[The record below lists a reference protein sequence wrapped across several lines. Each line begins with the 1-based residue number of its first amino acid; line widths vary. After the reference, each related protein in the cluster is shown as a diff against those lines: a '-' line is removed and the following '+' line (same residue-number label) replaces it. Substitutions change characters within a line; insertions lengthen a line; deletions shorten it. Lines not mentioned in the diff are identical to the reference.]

1 MKHAKCYKKGY
12 PRPRFVRENFT
23 SLDGEWDFAFDDE
36 NAGERKKWHKS
47 GVNDLKINVPFAY
60 QCALSGINVE
70 DLHKTVW
77 YSRTFTAEKKRN
89 KRLLINFEGADH
101 EAKVWLN
108 GELLGTHAGGYARFT
123 FDLTDYLK
131 NGENLLVVKCVD
143 RRSPLTVRGKQRYV
157 EKNISCFYTDTT
169 GIWKPVWL
177 EEVGDG
183 YLSGVSALCNY
194 AECEAVVE
202 YKIQR
207 FTDGLSLETRLY
219 FDGEFVR
226 STEVTCDDDYGKIKL
241 DLTLKNKVL
250 PMKPW
255 SAGRSGQFF
264 DVEYILKKN
273 GKEIDR
279 AGSYVGLVDYRVC
292 GNEIQL
298 NYLSCLYMRMVLDQ
312 GYFEGGDLTAPSEE
326 ALTADVELIKRAG
339 FNGVR
344 IHQKIEDERFYYYC
358 DMLGLY
364 FWLEMPAFYDFTSA
378 SAEAATR
385 EWAEIVNQYKGY
397 LSLMAYVPVN
407 ESWGVLQTSENEKM
421 QAFTAGL
428 YYLTKSL
435 DPTRL
440 VISNDGWEHT
450 ISAVA
455 TLHNY
460 AQTGK
465 EIKLAYSDM
474 QGFMN
479 GKMPLDLHTRSP
491 YADGFSYGGQPV
503 IISEY
508 GGVAYAGD
516 QSGWGYGESADSEEE
531 YINRVRDL
539 TAAIVGLKDCQG
551 YCYTQFTDVM
561 QEQNGLF
568 RIDRSP
574 KIAIEKMR
582 EINGITRSATI
593 EEV

>member
-1 MKHAKCYKKGY
+1 MKHAKCYKENY
-12 PRPRFVRENFT
+12 PRPRFVRDSFV
-23 SLDGEWDFAFDDE
+23 SLDGEWDFAFDDG

-47 GVNDLKINVPFAY
+47 GVKSLKINVPFAY
-60 QCALSGINVE
+60 QCALSGINTDE
-70 DLHKTVW
+70 KHETVW
-77 YSRTFTAEKKRN
+77 YSRTFNYAKRAN
-89 KRLLINFEGADH
+89 KRLLINFEGADY
-101 EAKVWLN
+101 ETVVWLN
-108 GELLGTHAGGYARFT
+108 GECLGSHKGGYARFT
-123 FDLTDYLK
+123 FDLTDYVRG
-131 NGENLLVVKCVD
+131 GENLLVVKCTD

-177 EEVGDG
+177 EEVGDVYIG
-183 YLSGVSALCNY
+183 SVSALCNY
-194 AECEAVVE
+194 SECEAVVE
-202 YKIQR
+202 YR
-207 FTDGLSLETRLY
+207 LPRYESGLSLETRLY

-226 STEVTCDDDYGKIKL
+226 STEVTCDADYGKIKL

-264 DVEYILKKN
+264 DVVYVLKKD

-279 AGSYVGLVDYRVC
+279 AGSYVALVDYRVR
-292 GNEIQL
+292 GNEIRL

-312 GYFEGGDLTAPSEE
+312 GYFAGGDLTAPDEQ
-326 ALTADVELIKRAG
+326 ALRRDVELIKEAG

-344 IHQKIEDERFYYYC
+344 VHQKIEDERFYYYC

-364 FWLEMPAFYDFTSA
+364 FWLEMPAFYDYTAA
-378 SAEAATR
+378 SAEQATR

-407 ESWGVLQTSENEKM
+407 ESWGVLQTSDNEKM

-435 DPTRL
+435 DPTRP

-450 ISAVA
+450 ITDIA

-460 AQTGK
+460 APSGK
-465 EIKLAYSDM
+465 EIELAYSDM
-474 QGFMN
+474 QGFMD
-479 GKMPLDLHTRSP
+479 GKLPLDLHTRAP
-491 YADGFSYGGQPV
+491 FADGFSYGGQPV

-516 QSGWGYGESADSEEE
+516 QSGWGYGEQAQSEEAFV
-531 YINRVRDL
+531 NRVRDL

-568 RIDRSP
+568 GIDRTP
-574 KIAIEKMR
+574 KIPIGKMR
-582 EINGITRSATI
+582 EINSVTRAEKI
-593 EEV
+593 

>member
-1 MKHAKCYKKGY
+1 MKHAKCYKENY
-12 PRPRFVRENFT
+12 PRPRFVRESFVP
-23 SLDGEWDFAFDDE
+23 LDGEWNFAFDDE

-47 GVNDLKINVPFAY
+47 GVNSLKINVPFAY
-60 QCALSGINVE
+60 QCALSGINTDKKHE
-70 DLHKTVW
+70 TVW
-77 YSRTFTAEKKRN
+77 YSRTFGYAKRAN
-89 KRLLINFEGADH
+89 KRLLINFEGADY
-101 EAKVWLN
+101 ETKVWLN
-108 GELLGTHAGGYARFT
+108 GECLGSHKGGYARFT
-123 FDLTDYLK
+123 FDLTDYLVG
-131 NGENLLVVKCVD
+131 GENLLVVKCAD

-177 EEVGDG
+177 EEVGDVYIG
-183 YLSGVSALCNY
+183 GVSALCNY
-194 AECEAVVE
+194 SECEAVVE
-202 YKIQR
+202 YR
-207 FTDGLSLETRLY
+207 LPRYESGLSLETRLY

-226 STEVTCDDDYGKIKL
+226 STEVTCDADYGKIKL

-264 DVEYILKKN
+264 DVEYILKKD

-279 AGSYVGLVDYRVC
+279 AGSYVALVDYRVR
-292 GNEIQL
+292 GNEIRL

-312 GYFEGGDLTAPSEE
+312 GYFAGGDLTAPDEQ
-326 ALTADVELIKRAG
+326 ALRRDVELIKEAG

-344 IHQKIEDERFYYYC
+344 VHQKIEDERFYYYC

-364 FWLEMPAFYDFTSA
+364 FWLEMPAFYDYTAA
-378 SAEAATR
+378 SAEQATR

-407 ESWGVLQTSENEKM
+407 ESWGVLQTSDNEKM

-435 DPTRL
+435 DPTRP

-450 ISAVA
+450 VTDIA

-460 AQTGK
+460 APSGK
-465 EIKLAYSDM
+465 EIELAYSDM
-474 QGFMN
+474 QGFME
-479 GKMPLDLHTRSP
+479 GKLPLDLHTRAP
-491 YADGFSYGGQPV
+491 FADGFSYGGQPV

-516 QSGWGYGESADSEEE
+516 QSGWGYGEQAQSEEAFV
-531 YINRVRDL
+531 NRVRDL

-568 RIDRSP
+568 GIDRTP
-574 KIAIEKMR
+574 KIPIGKMR
-582 EINGITRSATI
+582 EINSVTRAEKI
-593 EEV
+593 

>member
-1 MKHAKCYKKGY
+1 MKHAKCYKENY
-12 PRPRFVRENFT
+12 PRPRFVRESFVP
-23 SLDGEWDFAFDDE
+23 LDGEWDFAFDDK

-47 GVNDLKINVPFAY
+47 GVNSLKINVPFAY
-60 QCALSGINVE
+60 QCALSGINTDE
-70 DLHKTVW
+70 KHEIVW
-77 YSRTFTAEKKRN
+77 YSRTFGYAKRAN
-89 KRLLINFEGADH
+89 KRMLINFEGADY
-101 EAKVWLN
+101 ETVVWLN
-108 GELLGTHAGGYARFT
+108 GERLGSHKGGYARFT
-123 FDLTDYLK
+123 FDLTDYVRG
-131 NGENLLVVKCVD
+131 GENLLVVKCTD

-177 EEVGDG
+177 EEVGDVYIG
-183 YLSGVSALCNY
+183 GVSALCNY
-194 AECEAVVE
+194 SECEAVVE
-202 YKIQR
+202 YR
-207 FTDGLSLETRLY
+207 LPRYESGLSLETRLY

-226 STEVTCDDDYGKIKL
+226 STEVTCDADYGKIKL

-264 DVEYILKKN
+264 DVEYILKKD

-279 AGSYVGLVDYRVC
+279 AGSYVALVDYRVR
-292 GNEIQL
+292 GNEIRL

-312 GYFEGGDLTAPSEE
+312 GYFAGGDLTAPDEQ
-326 ALTADVELIKRAG
+326 ALRRDVELIKEAG

-344 IHQKIEDERFYYYC
+344 VHQKIEDERFYYYC

-364 FWLEMPAFYDFTSA
+364 FWLEMPAFYDYTAA
-378 SAEAATR
+378 SAEQATR
-385 EWAEIVNQYKGY
+385 EWTEIVNQYKGY

-407 ESWGVLQTSENEKM
+407 ESWGVLQTSDNEKM

-435 DPTRL
+435 DPTRP

-450 ISAVA
+450 VTDIA

-460 AQTGK
+460 APSGK
-465 EIKLAYSDM
+465 EIELAYSDM
-474 QGFMN
+474 QGFMD
-479 GKMPLDLHTRSP
+479 GKLPLDLHTRAP
-491 YADGFSYGGQPV
+491 FADGFSYGGQPV

-516 QSGWGYGESADSEEE
+516 QSGWGYGEQAQSEEAFV
-531 YINRVRDL
+531 NRVRDL

-568 RIDRSP
+568 GIDRTP
-574 KIAIEKMR
+574 KIPIGKMR
-582 EINGITRSATI
+582 EINSVTRAEKI
-593 EEV
+593 

>member
-1 MKHAKCYKKGY
+1 MKHAKCYKENY
-12 PRPRFVRENFT
+12 PRPRFVRESFVP
-23 SLDGEWDFAFDDE
+23 LDGEWDFAFDDE

-47 GVNDLKINVPFAY
+47 GVKSLKINVPFAF
-60 QCALSGINVE
+60 QCALSGINTDKKHE
-70 DLHKTVW
+70 TVW
-77 YSRTFTAEKKRN
+77 YSRTFNYAKRAN
-89 KRLLINFEGADH
+89 KRLLINFEGADY
-101 EAKVWLN
+101 ETKVWLN
-108 GELLGTHAGGYARFT
+108 GECLGSHKGGYARFT
-123 FDLTDYLK
+123 FDLTDYVRG
-131 NGENLLVVKCVD
+131 GENLLVVKCAD

-177 EEVGDG
+177 EEVGDVYIG
-183 YLSGVSALCNY
+183 GVSALCNY
-194 AECEAVVE
+194 SECEAVVE
-202 YKIQR
+202 YR
-207 FTDGLSLETRLY
+207 LPRYESGLSLETRLY

-226 STEVTCDDDYGKIKL
+226 STEVTCDADYGKIKL

-264 DVEYILKKN
+264 DVVYVLKKD

-279 AGSYVGLVDYRVC
+279 AGSYVALVDYRVR
-292 GNEIQL
+292 GNEIRL

-312 GYFEGGDLTAPSEE
+312 GYFAGGDLTAPDEQ
-326 ALTADVELIKRAG
+326 ALRRDVELIKEAG

-344 IHQKIEDERFYYYC
+344 VHQKIEDERFYYYC

-364 FWLEMPAFYDFTSA
+364 FWLEMPAFYDYTAA
-378 SAEAATR
+378 SAEQATR

-407 ESWGVLQTSENEKM
+407 ESWGVLQTSDNEKM

-435 DPTRL
+435 DPTRP

-450 ISAVA
+450 VTDIA

-460 AQTGK
+460 APSGK
-465 EIKLAYSDM
+465 EIELAYSDM
-474 QGFMN
+474 QGFMD
-479 GKMPLDLHTRSP
+479 GKLPLDLHTRAP
-491 YADGFSYGGQPV
+491 FADGFSYGGQPV

-516 QSGWGYGESADSEEE
+516 QSGWGYGEQAQSEEAFV
-531 YINRVRDL
+531 NRVRDL

-568 RIDRSP
+568 GIDRTP
-574 KIAIEKMR
+574 KIPIGKMR
-582 EINGITRSATI
+582 EINSVTRAEKI
-593 EEV
+593 

>member
-1 MKHAKCYKKGY
+1 MKHAKCYKENY
-12 PRPRFVRENFT
+12 PRPRFVRDSFVP
-23 SLDGEWDFAFDDE
+23 LDGEWDFAFDDE

-47 GVNDLKINVPFAY
+47 GVKSLKINVPFAY
-60 QCALSGINVE
+60 QCALSGINTDE
-70 DLHKTVW
+70 KHETVW
-77 YSRTFTAEKKRN
+77 YSRTFGYARKPD
-89 KRLLINFEGADH
+89 KRLLINFEGADY
-101 EAKVWLN
+101 ETVVWLN
-108 GELLGTHAGGYARFT
+108 GERLGSHKGGYARFT
-123 FDLTDYLK
+123 FDLTDYVRS
-131 NGENLLVVKCVD
+131 GENLLVVKCAD

-177 EEVGDG
+177 EEVGDVYIG
-183 YLSGVSALCNY
+183 GVSALCNY
-194 AECEAVVE
+194 SECEAIVE
-202 YKIQR
+202 YR
-207 FTDGLSLETRLY
+207 LPRHESGLSLETRLY

-226 STEVTCDDDYGKIKL
+226 STEVTCDADYGKIKL

-264 DVEYILKKN
+264 DVVYVLKKD

-279 AGSYVGLVDYRVC
+279 AGSYVALVDYRVR
-292 GNEIQL
+292 GNEIRL

-312 GYFEGGDLTAPSEE
+312 GYFAGGDLTAPDEQ
-326 ALTADVELIKRAG
+326 ALRRDVELIKEAG

-344 IHQKIEDERFYYYC
+344 VHQKIEDERFYYYC

-364 FWLEMPAFYDFTSA
+364 FWLEMPAFYDYTAA
-378 SAEAATR
+378 SAEQATR

-407 ESWGVLQTSENEKM
+407 ESWGVLQTSDNEKM

-435 DPTRL
+435 DPTRP

-450 ISAVA
+450 VTDIA

-460 AQTGK
+460 APSGK
-465 EIKLAYSDM
+465 EIELAYSDM
-474 QGFMN
+474 QGFMD
-479 GKMPLDLHTRSP
+479 GKLPLDLHTRAP
-491 YADGFSYGGQPV
+491 FADGFSYGGQPV

-516 QSGWGYGESADSEEE
+516 QSGWGYGEQAQSEEAFV
-531 YINRVRDL
+531 NRVRDL

-568 RIDRSP
+568 GIDRTP
-574 KIAIEKMR
+574 KIPIGKMR
-582 EINGITRSATI
+582 EINSVTRAEKI
-593 EEV
+593 

>member
-1 MKHAKCYKKGY
+1 M
-12 PRPRFVRENFT
+12 
-23 SLDGEWDFAFDDE
+23 
-36 NAGERKKWHKS
+36 
-47 GVNDLKINVPFAY
+47 
-60 QCALSGINVE
+60 
-70 DLHKTVW
+70 
-77 YSRTFTAEKKRN
+77 
-89 KRLLINFEGADH
+89 
-101 EAKVWLN
+101 
-108 GELLGTHAGGYARFT
+108 
-123 FDLTDYLK
+123 
-131 NGENLLVVKCVD
+131 
-143 RRSPLTVRGKQRYV
+143 
-157 EKNISCFYTDTT
+157 
-169 GIWKPVWL
+169 
-177 EEVGDG
+177 
-183 YLSGVSALCNY
+183 
-194 AECEAVVE
+194 
-202 YKIQR
+202 
-207 FTDGLSLETRLY
+207 
-219 FDGEFVR
+219 
-226 STEVTCDDDYGKIKL
+226 
-241 DLTLKNKVL
+241 
-250 PMKPW
+250 
-255 SAGRSGQFF
+255 
-264 DVEYILKKN
+264 
-273 GKEIDR
+273 
-279 AGSYVGLVDYRVC
+279 
-292 GNEIQL
+292 
-298 NYLSCLYMRMVLDQ
+298 
-312 GYFEGGDLTAPSEE
+312 
-326 ALTADVELIKRAG
+326 TADVELIKQAG

-364 FWLEMPAFYDFTSA
+364 FWLEMPAFYDFISA

-450 ISAVA
+450 ISDVA

-516 QSGWGYGESADSEEE
+516 QSGWGYGESAVSEDG
-531 YINRVRDL
+531 YVNRVRDL

-574 KIAIEKMR
+574 KISIDKMR

>member
-1 MKHAKCYKKGY
+1 MKHAKCYKENY
-12 PRPRFVRENFT
+12 PRPRFVRESFVP
-23 SLDGEWDFAFDDE
+23 LDGEWDFAFDDK

-47 GVNDLKINVPFAY
+47 GVNSLKINVPFAY
-60 QCALSGINVE
+60 QCALSGINTDE
-70 DLHKTVW
+70 KHEIVW
-77 YSRTFTAEKKRN
+77 YSRTFGYAKRAN
-89 KRLLINFEGADH
+89 KRMLINFEGADY
-101 EAKVWLN
+101 ETVVWLN
-108 GELLGTHAGGYARFT
+108 GERLGSHKGGYARFT
-123 FDLTDYLK
+123 FDLTDYVRG
-131 NGENLLVVKCVD
+131 GENLLVVKCTD

-157 EKNISCFYTDTT
+157 EKNMSCFYTDTT

-177 EEVGDG
+177 EEVGDVYIG
-183 YLSGVSALCNY
+183 GVSALCNY
-194 AECEAVVE
+194 SECEAVVE
-202 YKIQR
+202 YR
-207 FTDGLSLETRLY
+207 LPRYESGLSLETRLY

-226 STEVTCDDDYGKIKL
+226 STEVTCDADYGKIKL

-264 DVEYILKKN
+264 DVEYILKKD

-279 AGSYVGLVDYRVC
+279 AGSYVALVDYRVR
-292 GNEIQL
+292 GNEIRL

-312 GYFEGGDLTAPSEE
+312 GYFAGGDLTAPDEQ
-326 ALTADVELIKRAG
+326 ALRRDVELIKEAG

-344 IHQKIEDERFYYYC
+344 VHQKIEDERFYYYC

-364 FWLEMPAFYDFTSA
+364 FWLEMPAFYDYTAA
-378 SAEAATR
+378 SAEQATR
-385 EWAEIVNQYKGY
+385 EWTEIVNQYKGY

-407 ESWGVLQTSENEKM
+407 ESWGVLQTSDNEKM

-435 DPTRL
+435 DPTRP

-450 ISAVA
+450 VTDIA

-460 AQTGK
+460 APSGK
-465 EIKLAYSDM
+465 EIELAYSDM
-474 QGFMN
+474 QGFMD
-479 GKMPLDLHTRSP
+479 GKLPLDLHTRAP
-491 YADGFSYGGQPV
+491 FADGFSYGGQPV

-516 QSGWGYGESADSEEE
+516 QSGWGYGEQAQSEEAFV
-531 YINRVRDL
+531 NRVRDL

-568 RIDRSP
+568 GIDRTP
-574 KIAIEKMR
+574 KIPIGKMR
-582 EINGITRSATI
+582 EINSVTRAEKI
-593 EEV
+593 

>member
-1 MKHAKCYKKGY
+1 MKHAKCYKENY
-12 PRPRFVRENFT
+12 PRPRFVRESFVP
-23 SLDGEWDFAFDDE
+23 LDGEWDFAFDDK

-47 GVNDLKINVPFAY
+47 GVNSLKINVPFAY
-60 QCALSGINVE
+60 QCALSGINTDE
-70 DLHKTVW
+70 KHEIVW
-77 YSRTFTAEKKRN
+77 YSRTFGYAKRAN
-89 KRLLINFEGADH
+89 KRMLINFEGADY
-101 EAKVWLN
+101 ETVVWLN
-108 GELLGTHAGGYARFT
+108 GERLGSHKGGYARFT
-123 FDLTDYLK
+123 FDLTDYVRG
-131 NGENLLVVKCVD
+131 GENLLVVKCTD

-177 EEVGDG
+177 EEVGDVYIG
-183 YLSGVSALCNY
+183 GVSALCNY
-194 AECEAVVE
+194 SECEAVVE
-202 YKIQR
+202 YR
-207 FTDGLSLETRLY
+207 LPRYESGLSLETRLY

-226 STEVTCDDDYGKIKL
+226 STEVTCDADYGKIKL

-264 DVEYILKKN
+264 DVEYILKKD

-279 AGSYVGLVDYRVC
+279 AGSYVALVDYRVR
-292 GNEIQL
+292 GNEIRL

-312 GYFEGGDLTAPSEE
+312 GYFAGGDLTVPDEQ
-326 ALTADVELIKRAG
+326 ALRRDVELIKEAG

-344 IHQKIEDERFYYYC
+344 VHQKIEDERFYYYC

-364 FWLEMPAFYDFTSA
+364 FWLEMPAFYDYTAA
-378 SAEAATR
+378 SAEQATR
-385 EWAEIVNQYKGY
+385 EWTEIVNQYKGY

-407 ESWGVLQTSENEKM
+407 ESWGVLQTSDNEKM

-435 DPTRL
+435 DPTRP

-450 ISAVA
+450 VTDIA

-460 AQTGK
+460 APSGK
-465 EIKLAYSDM
+465 EIELAYSDM
-474 QGFMN
+474 QGFMD
-479 GKMPLDLHTRSP
+479 GKLPLDLHTRAP
-491 YADGFSYGGQPV
+491 FADGFSYGGQPV

-516 QSGWGYGESADSEEE
+516 QSGWGYGEQAQSEEAFV
-531 YINRVRDL
+531 NRVRDL

-568 RIDRSP
+568 GIDRTP
-574 KIAIEKMR
+574 KIPIGKMR
-582 EINGITRSATI
+582 EINSVTRAEKI
-593 EEV
+593 

>member
-1 MKHAKCYKKGY
+1 MKHAKCYKENY
-12 PRPRFVRENFT
+12 PRPRLVRDSFVP
-23 SLDGEWDFAFDDE
+23 LDGEWDFAFDDG
-36 NAGERKKWHKS
+36 NAGERRKWHKS
-47 GVNDLKINVPFAY
+47 GVNSLKINVPFAY
-60 QCALSGINVE
+60 QCALSGINTDE
-70 DLHKTVW
+70 KHETVW
-77 YSRTFTAEKKRN
+77 YSRTFNYARKPD
-89 KRLLINFEGADH
+89 KRLLINFEGADY
-101 EAKVWLN
+101 ETKVWLN
-108 GELLGTHAGGYARFT
+108 GECLGSHKGGYARFT
-123 FDLTDYLK
+123 FDLTDYLVG
-131 NGENLLVVKCVD
+131 GENLLVVKCAD

-177 EEVGDG
+177 EEVGDVYIG
-183 YLSGVSALCNY
+183 GVSALCNY
-194 AECEAVVE
+194 SECEAVVE
-202 YKIQR
+202 YR
-207 FTDGLSLETRLY
+207 LPRYESGLSLETRLY

-226 STEVTCDDDYGKIKL
+226 STEVTCDADYGKIKL

-264 DVEYILKKN
+264 DVEYILKKD

-279 AGSYVGLVDYRVC
+279 AGSYLALVDYRVR
-292 GNEIQL
+292 GNEIRL

-312 GYFEGGDLTAPSEE
+312 GYFAGGDLTAPDEQ
-326 ALTADVELIKRAG
+326 ALRRDVELIKEAG

-344 IHQKIEDERFYYYC
+344 VHQKIEDERFYYYC

-364 FWLEMPAFYDFTSA
+364 FWLEMPAFYDYTAA
-378 SAEAATR
+378 SAEQATR

-407 ESWGVLQTSENEKM
+407 ESWGVLQTSDNEKM

-435 DPTRL
+435 DPTRP

-450 ISAVA
+450 VTDIA

-460 AQTGK
+460 APSGK
-465 EIKLAYSDM
+465 EIELAYSDM
-474 QGFMN
+474 QGFMD
-479 GKMPLDLHTRSP
+479 GKLPLDLHTRAP
-491 YADGFSYGGQPV
+491 FADGFSYGGQPV

-516 QSGWGYGESADSEEE
+516 QSGWGYGEQAQSEEAFV
-531 YINRVRDL
+531 NRVRDL

-568 RIDRSP
+568 GIDRTP
-574 KIAIEKMR
+574 KIPIGKMR
-582 EINGITRSATI
+582 EINSVTRAEKI
-593 EEV
+593 

>member
-1 MKHAKCYKKGY
+1 MKHAKCYKENY
-12 PRPRFVRENFT
+12 PRPRFVRDSFVP
-23 SLDGEWDFAFDDE
+23 LDGEWDFAFDDG
-36 NAGERKKWHKS
+36 NAGERRKWHKS
-47 GVNDLKINVPFAY
+47 GVNSLKINVPFAY
-60 QCALSGINVE
+60 QCALSGINTDE
-70 DLHKTVW
+70 KHETVW
-77 YSRTFTAEKKRN
+77 YSRTFNYAKRAN
-89 KRLLINFEGADH
+89 KRLLINFEGADY
-101 EAKVWLN
+101 ETKVWLN
-108 GELLGTHAGGYARFT
+108 GECLGSHKGGYARFT
-123 FDLTDYLK
+123 FDLTDYVRG
-131 NGENLLVVKCVD
+131 GENLLVVKCTD

-177 EEVGDG
+177 EEVGDVYIG
-183 YLSGVSALCNY
+183 GVSALCNY
-194 AECEAVVE
+194 SECEAVVE
-202 YKIQR
+202 YR
-207 FTDGLSLETRLY
+207 LPRYESGLSLETRLY

-226 STEVTCDDDYGKIKL
+226 STEVTCDADYGKIKL

-264 DVEYILKKN
+264 DVVYVLKKD

-279 AGSYVGLVDYRVC
+279 AGSYVALVDYRVR
-292 GNEIQL
+292 GNEIRL

-312 GYFEGGDLTAPSEE
+312 GYFAGGDLTAPDEQ
-326 ALTADVELIKRAG
+326 ALRRDVELIKEAG

-344 IHQKIEDERFYYYC
+344 VHQKIEDERFYYYC

-364 FWLEMPAFYDFTSA
+364 FWLEMPAFYDYTAA
-378 SAEAATR
+378 SAEQATR

-407 ESWGVLQTSENEKM
+407 ESWGVLQTSDNEKM

-435 DPTRL
+435 DPTRP

-450 ISAVA
+450 ITDIA

-460 AQTGK
+460 APSGK
-465 EIKLAYSDM
+465 EIELAYSDM
-474 QGFMN
+474 QGFMD
-479 GKMPLDLHTRSP
+479 GKLPLDLHTRAP
-491 YADGFSYGGQPV
+491 FADGFSYGGQPV

-516 QSGWGYGESADSEEE
+516 RNGWGYGEQAQSEEAFV
-531 YINRVRDL
+531 NRVRDL

-568 RIDRSP
+568 GIDRTP
-574 KIAIEKMR
+574 KIPIEKMR
-582 EINGITRSATI
+582 EINSVTRAEKI
-593 EEV
+593 